1 MTFIVGDQMFYSY
14 YTWLKLKTDTTK
26 CFTMS
31 PMGRYNS
38 RHNMNY
44 SIGNIKRLFFVGN
57 VTLSV

>member
-1 MTFIVGDQMFYSY
+1 MFFSY